1 MPSQSHTIFGGGG
14 AYSLH
19 LGKKMS
25 QKQIKSA
32 LGRNKN
38 APQCKKG
45 VGRSPGAGGYAA
57 LQNRGRLPRRVYTA
71 VQEGVR
77 PNAGGM
83 P

>member
-1 MPSQSHTIFGGGG
+1 
-14 AYSLH
+14 
-19 LGKKMS
+19 MS

-83 P
+83 PLIHYRGPFEPEGIHVQKNGG